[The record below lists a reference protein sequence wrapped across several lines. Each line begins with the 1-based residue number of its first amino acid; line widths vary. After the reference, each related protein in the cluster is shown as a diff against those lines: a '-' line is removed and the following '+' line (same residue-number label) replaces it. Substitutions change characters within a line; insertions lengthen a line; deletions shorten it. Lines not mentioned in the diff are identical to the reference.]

1 MLRGMRLALKPGLVT
16 FWRDQDTLQIGVH
29 PRRGVT
35 ISGAGRVAG
44 LIALLDGS
52 RDGPALTAAARAL
65 GITDEAADRLIALLA
80 AAGLLD
86 DFPASALRVVPDAVR
101 DRLAPELATT
111 SLAHGDGDGGARSLA
126 RRSAAYVRVYG
137 AGKVGACIA
146 TLLASSGIGHVA
158 CQDTGAARAADVTPA
173 GLAAADVGQPR
184 PEAAA
189 RAVRRAAPQTCTED
203 RAGRRPDVAVLT
215 SDHGPEL
222 TGDHGPELAARLTA
236 DRVPHLAAAAG
247 EAIGVVGPLVQPGRS
262 ACLRCLDL
270 HRTDRDPG
278 WPGVL
283 AQLLGRRPATPACG
297 SVLAA
302 SVAAQACAQLLAFI
316 DRGRATAVTDGTL
329 ELVLPDWP
337 WRRRSWPPH
346 PGCRCGAAGPAGPAG
361 AAGWRV

>member
-1 MLRGMRLALKPGLVT
+1 MRLALKPGLVT
-16 FWRDQDTLQIGVH
+16 FWRDRDTLQIGVD

-35 ISGAGRVAG
+35 ISGAGRAAE

-52 RDGPALTAAARAL
+52 RDGPGLTAAARGLDIA
-65 GITDEAADRLIALLA
+65 DEAADRLLGLLA

-86 DFPASALRVVPDAVR
+86 DYPAAALRTVPDAVR

-111 SLAHGDGDGGARSLA
+111 SLAHRDGDGGARSLA

-137 AGKVGACIA
+137 AGKVGACVA

-158 CQDTGAARAADVTPA
+158 CRDDAPARAADVTPA

-189 RAVRRAAPQTCTED
+189 RAVHRAAPQACTD
-203 RAGRRPDVAVLT
+203 DPAGRRPDVAVLT

-222 TGDHGPELAARLTA
+222 TGDHGPELAARLMA
-236 DRVPHLAAAAG
+236 DRVPHLAAVAG

-270 HRTDRDPG
+270 HRADRDPA
-278 WPGVL
+278 WPAVL
-283 AQLLGRRPATPACG
+283 AQLIGRRPGTPACG

-302 SVAAQACAQLLAFI
+302 SVAAQACAQLLAFV
-316 DRGRATAVTDGTL
+316 DGRGQHGGQSGPVTNGTL
-329 ELVLPDWP
+329 ELVLPDWQ
-337 WRRRSWPPH
+337 WRRRTWPPH
-346 PGCRCGAAGPAGPAG
+346 PRCRCAAARTAPH
-361 AAGWRV
+361 